1 MFDQT
6 GVGTILNSERQRT
19 LELNDRFKKS
29 QNIVYKEED
38 DGAFLFNSEDG
49 NLKFM
54 NHTAKAAFL
63 LLEAGKDVS
72 EIVNEMTGVYPEID
86 ANRIQ
91 EDVESLL
98 KELQGHGFVGGLE
111 EK

>member
-1 MFDQT
+1 M
-6 GVGTILNSERQRT
+6 NSERQRS
-19 LELNDRFKKS
+19 LELTDRFKKS

-54 NHTAKAAFL
+54 NHTAREAFL
-63 LLEAGKDVS
+63 MLEAGKGVG
-72 EIVNEMTGVYPEID
+72 EIVNGLNGLYPEIE

-91 EDVESLL
+91 EDIESLIN
-98 KELQGHGFVGGLE
+98 ELQGHGFVSSLE